1 MYNSS
6 VLVLKRIVVLGKTG
20 AGKSS
25 LANTIFGETAF
36 KINHTPKSGTSEC
49 QGKNK
54 SVNGKTI
61 MWIDTPG
68 FFDTYRSEEE
78 MKAEIVRCIT
88 ECAPGPHVFLIVL
101 KVEKF
106 TEQEKAVIQKLHQY
120 FSEEALKYTIVVFTH
135 GDQLLEEMRIEE
147 FANESE
153 DLSDLLKKCEGR
165 CHVID
170 NKYWKNSQQ
179 DQYRSNQFQV
189 AELLNTIDKV
199 IEANRGSCYTNEM
212 LQAVQREIQQE
223 QKHLFKAAGVTTG
236 VLLGAFLGGA
246 IQIMKDEATTVAV
259 VLGAAIGAAA
269 GIAATGAKAEAQ
281 TPSVKCKMCNVFNAI
296 L

>member
-1 MYNSS
+1 ITGEIT
-6 VLVLKRIVVLGKTG
+6 LLKRIVVLGKTG

-223 QKHLFKAAGVTTG
+223 QVNITQSSADISPQEVPQKAKTNVFEKHLFKAAGVTTG

-246 IQIMKDEATTVAV
+246 IQIMKDEATTVA
-259 VLGAAIGAAA
+259 AI
-269 GIAATGAKAEAQ
+269 
-281 TPSVKCKMCNVFNAI
+281 VKCKMCNVFNAI